1 MALFSKEQIDNSE
14 NIISENKT
22 NSIIYQ
28 MNSSDVK
35 TSTEKMKKDIN
46 EITRAMEKARNTTY
60 EKKIAVN
67 EIKTNLFRKKDEMEK
82 LQDKL
87 ENVRKHVGTDVK
99 KLSDLEIEINKI
111 KTALEKI
118 KEAGQNLDPKYL
130 EQSQNDLINTLV
142 KVTSEAEKTQSD
154 LNAIKKIEEITSKKL
169 QSIQMDFNKLET
181 YTIDRINETEMMITN
196 VSTTIEQV
204 IKSYNEITTVAKEL
218 LKSAVATKIELKE
231 KNNYKME
238 QNQPYQEF
246 KNVKIAI

>member
-1 MALFSKEQIDNSE
+1 MALFSKEKIGNPE

-35 TSTEKMKKDIN
+35 TDTEKMKKDID
-46 EITRAMEKARNTTY
+46 EVTRAMESARNTTY
-60 EKKIAVN
+60 EKKIMVN
-67 EIKTNLFRKKDEMEK
+67 EIKTKLTRKKNEMEE

-87 ENVRKHVGTDVK
+87 ESVRKHVGSEVK

-111 KTALEKI
+111 KTTLEKI

-142 KVTSEAEKTQSD
+142 KVTSEYEKTQSD

-169 QSIQMDFNKLET
+169 QNIQMDFNKLET
-181 YTIDRINETEMMITN
+181 YAVDRINETEMMITN

-231 KNNYKME
+231 DNNYKIE

-246 KNVKIAI
+246 KNAKIAI

>member
-14 NIISENKT
+14 NVISENKT

-35 TSTEKMKKDIN
+35 TSTEKMKKDID

-60 EKKIAVN
+60 EKKIVVN
-67 EIKTNLFRKKDEMEK
+67 EIKINLSRKKDEMEK

-87 ENVRKHVGTDVK
+87 ENVRKHVGSDVK

-118 KEAGQNLDPKYL
+118 KEVGQNLDPKYL
-130 EQSQNDLINTLV
+130 EQSQNDLINSLV

-181 YTIDRINETEMMITN
+181 YAIDRINEAEMMITN

-204 IKSYNEITTVAKEL
+204 IKSYNEITNVAKEL
-218 LKSAVATKIELKE
+218 LKSAVATKIRLEE
-231 KNNYKME
+231 KNNYKMK
-238 QNQPYQEF
+238 QNQSNQEF
-246 KNVKIAI
+246 ENVKIAI

>member
-35 TSTEKMKKDIN
+35 TSTEKMKKDID
-46 EITRAMEKARNTTY
+46 EITRAMEKARNITY

-67 EIKTNLFRKKDEMEK
+67 EIKINLSRKKGEMEK

-87 ENVRKHVGTDVK
+87 ENVRKHVGSDVE

-130 EQSQNDLINTLV
+130 EQSQNDLINGLV

-196 VSTTIEQV
+196 VSTTIEHV

-231 KNNYKME
+231 KNNHKME
-238 QNQPYQEF
+238 QNQPHQEF